1 MKRFDIVILGGGE
14 SGAGAAVLAKRKGF
28 HPLVSDK
35 GSIKD
40 KYKLLLQDEGID
52 FEENKHSETII
63 LQAQEIIKSPGIP
76 EKVPIVT
83 SALHKG
89 IPVISE
95 IEFASRF
102 TNARLIFI
110 TGSNGKTTTTLLTHH
125 ILKTAGL
132 NAGLAGNVGHSFA
145 LKVAQEKHDYYVLEI
160 SSFQL
165 DGMFSARADIAVL
178 LNITPDHLD
187 RYDYDFR
194 KYINSKFRVTNNQTD
209 KDHFIYCFDDPVLRE
224 QVEKTKIAARLYP
237 FTAGAQAFPEGAY
250 TQGNKLFFNIN
261 ENKTT
266 MTLEELALQGRHNL
280 YDSMA
285 AGITAR
291 LLDIRKETIKQC
303 LSDFQ
308 HIEHRLEF
316 VASIHGVDYIN
327 DSKATNVNS
336 TWFALESM
344 HKNVIWIAGGLD
356 KGNDYASLVPLV
368 SAKVR
373 AIICLGKD
381 NRKIIETFSGLVEN
395 IVEVFT
401 ADDAVKEAYSLAHR
415 GEAVLLSPACA
426 SFDLF
431 ENFEDRGN
439 QFKKAIKNL

>member
-1 MKRFDIVILGGGE
+1 MKKYDIVILGGGE
-14 SGAGAAVLAKRKGF
+14 SGAGAAVLARRKGF
-28 HPLVSDK
+28 RPLVSDK

-40 KYKLLLQDEGID
+40 KYKLVLREEGID
-52 FEENKHSETII
+52 FEENSHTEETI
-63 LQAQEIIKSPGIP
+63 LQAEEIIKSPGIP
-76 EKVPIVT
+76 ENVPIV
-83 SALHKG
+83 ARARHKG

-95 IEFASRF
+95 IEFACRF
-102 TNARLIFI
+102 TSAKLIFI

-132 NAGLAGNVGHSFA
+132 NIGLAGNVGSSFA
-145 LKVAQEKHDYYVLEI
+145 LKVAHENHDVYVLEI

-165 DGMFSARADIAVL
+165 DGMFSAKADIAVL

-187 RYDYDFR
+187 RYDYDFG
-194 KYINSKFRVTNNQTD
+194 KYTSSKFRVINNQTD
-209 KDHFIYCFDDPVLRE
+209 KDHFIYCFDDPVIRE
-224 QVEKTKIAARLYP
+224 QMKKMKIAARPYP
-237 FTAGAQAFPEGAY
+237 FTSGAKAFPKGAY
-250 TQGNKLFFNIN
+250 IQDNQLFFNIN
-261 ENKTT
+261 ENKST

-356 KGNDYASLVPLV
+356 KGNDYASLEPLV
-368 SAKVR
+368 AAKVR

-381 NRKIIETFSGLVEN
+381 NKKIKEVFTGLVEG
-395 IVEVFT
+395 IVEVQS
-401 ADDAVKEAYSLAHR
+401 ADDAVKAAYSLAHR

-431 ENFEDRGN
+431 ENYEDRGN
-439 QFKKAIKNL
+439 QFKEAIKNL

>member
-1 MKRFDIVILGGGE
+1 MKSFDIVILGGGE
-14 SGAGAAVLAKRKGF
+14 SGTGAAVLARRKGYR
-28 HPLVSDK
+28 PLVSDK
-35 GSIKD
+35 NFIKD
-40 KYKLLLQDEGID
+40 KYKLALKAEDID
-52 FEENKHSETII
+52 YEENKHTEDFI
-63 LQAQEIIKSPGIP
+63 LRADEIIKSPGIP
-76 EKVPIVT
+76 ESAPILT
-83 SALHKG
+83 LARQKG

-95 IEFASRF
+95 IEFASRY
-102 TNARLIFI
+102 TTAKLIFI

-132 NAGLAGNVGHSFA
+132 NVGLAGNVGNSFA
-145 LKVAQEKHDYYVLEI
+145 LKVANDIHDIYVLEI

-165 DGMFSARADIAVL
+165 DGMFRAKADIAVL

-187 RYDYDFR
+187 RYDYDFQ
-194 KYINSKFRVTNNQTD
+194 KYINSKFRVINNQAAE
-209 KDHFIYCFDDPVLRE
+209 DHFVYCFDDPVLME
-224 QVEKTKIAARLYP
+224 QIKKLKIPARLYP
-237 FTAGAQAFPEGAY
+237 FTAGAKAFPEGAY
-250 TQGNKLFFNIN
+250 VQDKRLFFNIN
-261 ENKTT
+261 EKETT

-291 LLDIRKETIKQC
+291 LLDIRKETIKEC

-344 HKNVIWIAGGLD
+344 HKDVIWIAGGLD
-356 KGNDYASLVPLV
+356 KGNDYASLEPLV
-368 SAKVR
+368 KAKVR

-381 NRKIIETFSGLVEN
+381 NRKIIELFGRLVEN
-395 IVEVFT
+395 TIEVQS
-401 ADDAVKEAYSLAHR
+401 ADDAVKAAYSLARR
-415 GEAVLLSPACA
+415 GDAVLLSPACA

-431 ENFEDRGN
+431 ENYEDRGN

>member
-14 SGAGAAVLAKRKGF
+14 SGAGAAVLAKYKGF
-28 HPLVSDK
+28 HPWVSDK
-35 GSIKD
+35 GTLKD
-40 KYKLLLQDEGID
+40 KYKALLQDESIG
-52 FEENKHSETII
+52 FEESKHSEDII
-63 LQAQEIIKSPGIP
+63 LQADEIIKSPGIP
-76 EKVPIVT
+76 ENAPIIV
-83 SALHKG
+83 SARQKG

-95 IEFASRF
+95 IEFACRF
-102 TNARLIFI
+102 THAKLIFI
-110 TGSNGKTTTTLLTHH
+110 SGSNGKTTTTLLTHH

-132 NAGLAGNVGHSFA
+132 NVGMAGNVGDSFA
-145 LKVAQEKHDYYVLEI
+145 LKVARDHHDIYVLEI

-165 DGMFSARADIAVL
+165 DGMFKAKADIAVL

-187 RYDYDFR
+187 RYDHKFSN
-194 KYINSKFRVTNNQTD
+194 YISSKFRIINNQTE

-224 QVEKTKIAARLYP
+224 EVEKIKIAARRHP
-237 FTAGAQAFPEGAY
+237 FTAGYNTFSEGAY
-250 TQGNKLFFNIN
+250 VQDNKLFFNIK
-261 ENKTT
+261 ENKAT

-356 KGNDYASLVPLV
+356 KGNDYASLEPLV
-368 SAKVR
+368 AAKVR

-381 NRKIIETFSGLVEN
+381 NRKIKETFSSLVEN
-395 IVEVFT
+395 IVEVLS
-401 ADDAVKEAYSLAHR
+401 ADDAVKAAYSIAHR

-431 ENFEDRGN
+431 ENYEDRGN
-439 QFKKAIKNL
+439 KFKLAIKNL

>member
-1 MKRFDIVILGGGE
+1 MKRSDIVILGGGE
-14 SGAGAAVLAKRKGF
+14 SGAGAAVLAKQRGF

-35 GSIKD
+35 GILKD
-40 KYKLLLQDEGID
+40 KYKTLLQEESID
-52 FEENKHSETII
+52 FEENKHSLEII
-63 LQAQEIIKSPGIP
+63 LHADEIIKSPGIS
-76 EKVPIVT
+76 ENAPIVKM
-83 SALHKG
+83 ARERG

-95 IEFASRF
+95 IEFACRF
-102 TNARLIFI
+102 TSARLIFI
-110 TGSNGKTTTTLLTHH
+110 SGSNGKTTTTLLTYH
-125 ILKTAGL
+125 ILKSAGF
-132 NAGLAGNVGHSFA
+132 NAGLAGNVGESFA
-145 LKVAQEKHDYYVLEI
+145 LKVARDKHDIYVLEI

-165 DGMFSARADIAVL
+165 DGMYKAKADIAVL

-187 RYDYDFR
+187 RYDYKFSH
-194 KYINSKFRVTNNQTD
+194 YISSKFRIINNQTE
-209 KDHFIYCFDDPVLRE
+209 KDHFIYCFDDPVLRD
-224 QVEKTKIAARLYP
+224 QVEKIRIAARPHP
-237 FTAGAQAFPEGAY
+237 FTAAANTLPEGAY
-250 TQGNKLFFNIN
+250 VQDNKLFFNIKEN
-261 ENKTT
+261 EYT

-356 KGNDYASLVPLV
+356 KGNDYASLEPLV
-368 SAKVR
+368 AEKVR

-381 NRKIIETFSGLVEN
+381 NRKIKETFSSLVEN
-395 IVEVFT
+395 IVEVQS
-401 ADDAVKEAYSLAHR
+401 ADDAVKAAYSLAHR

-431 ENFEDRGN
+431 ENYEDRGTK
-439 QFKKAIKNL
+439 FKQAIKNL

>member
-14 SGAGAAVLAKRKGF
+14 SGTGAAVLAKRKGF

-35 GSIKD
+35 GTLKD
-40 KYKLLLQDEGID
+40 KYKASLQEEGVD
-52 FEENKHSETII
+52 FEEKKHSEEII
-63 LQAQEIIKSPGIP
+63 LQADEIIKSPGIP
-76 EKVPIVT
+76 ENAPIVVM
-83 SALHKG
+83 ARQKG

-95 IEFASRF
+95 IEFACRF
-102 TNARLIFI
+102 TDAKLIFI
-110 TGSNGKTTTTLLTHH
+110 SGSNGKTTTTLLTHH

-132 NAGLAGNVGHSFA
+132 NAGLAGNVGDSFA
-145 LKVAQEKHDYYVLEI
+145 LKVAREDHDIYVLEI

-165 DGMFSARADIAVL
+165 DGMYKAKADIAVL

-187 RYDYDFR
+187 RYEYKFSN
-194 KYINSKFRVTNNQTD
+194 YISSKFRIINNQTVN
-209 KDHFIYCFDDPVLRE
+209 DHFVYCFDDPVLRE
-224 QVEKTKIAARLYP
+224 HVEKIKIAARLHP
-237 FTAGAQAFPEGAY
+237 FTAEAAKFPEGAY
-250 TQGNKLFFNIN
+250 VQDNKLFFNIK
-261 ENKTT
+261 ENKST

-356 KGNDYASLVPLV
+356 KGNDYASLEPLV
-368 SAKVR
+368 AAKVR

-381 NRKIIETFSGLVEN
+381 NRKIIETFSGSVEA
-395 IVEVFT
+395 IVEVLS
-401 ADDAVKEAYSLAHR
+401 ADDAVKAAYSLAHR
-415 GEAVLLSPACA
+415 GEVVLLSPACA

-431 ENFEDRGN
+431 ENYEDRGN
-439 QFKKAIKNL
+439 KFKLAIKNL